1 MRKTSRIGL
10 HEEGCSFGHN
20 LTRCTKASES
30 EAERSLVDVARAD
43 TIDAELDR
51 LISKRASQDRRPDPD
66 EQEEL
71 WKESVRR
78 YNARRREE
86 NRREWCGYFE
96 RLAACL
102 RARAEEYD
110 HRAQMLMDVVRP
122 KGA

>member
-1 MRKTSRIGL
+1 VGAVEHAEMVEKQLDAMIQRRARKG
-10 HEEGCSFGHN
+10 
-20 LTRCTKASES
+20 
-30 EAERSLVDVARAD
+30 DM
-43 TIDAELDR
+43 
-51 LISKRASQDRRPDPD
+51 DPD
-66 EQEEL
+66 EREEI

-110 HRAQMLMDVVRP
+110 HRAQMMEDEP
-122 KGA
+122 KGVG

>member
-1 MRKTSRIGL
+1 MDIAHGEMVEKQLDALIQRRARKG
-10 HEEGCSFGHN
+10 
-20 LTRCTKASES
+20 
-30 EAERSLVDVARAD
+30 DV
-43 TIDAELDR
+43 
-51 LISKRASQDRRPDPD
+51 DPD
-66 EQEEL
+66 ETEEI

-96 RLAACL
+96 RLATCL

-110 HRAQMLMDVVRP
+110 HRAQILMEDQS

>member
-1 MRKTSRIGL
+1 MGAVEHAEMVEKQLDAMIQRRARKG
-10 HEEGCSFGHN
+10 
-20 LTRCTKASES
+20 
-30 EAERSLVDVARAD
+30 DM
-43 TIDAELDR
+43 
-51 LISKRASQDRRPDPD
+51 DPD
-66 EQEEL
+66 EREEI

-102 RARAEEYD
+102 RARAKEYD
-110 HRAQMLMDVVRP
+110 HRAQILMDVRP

>member
-1 MRKTSRIGL
+1 M
-10 HEEGCSFGHN
+10 
-20 LTRCTKASES
+20 
-30 EAERSLVDVARAD
+30 DVAHAEMVEKQLDALIQHRARKGE
-43 TIDAELDR
+43 I
-51 LISKRASQDRRPDPD
+51 DPD

-71 WKESVRR
+71 WKASVRR
-78 YNARRREE
+78 YNARRRKE

-110 HRAQMLMDVVRP
+110 HRAQMLMDVRP

>member
-1 MRKTSRIGL
+1 M
-10 HEEGCSFGHN
+10 
-20 LTRCTKASES
+20 
-30 EAERSLVDVARAD
+30 DVAHREVVEKQLDALIQRRA
-43 TIDAELDR
+43 R
-51 LISKRASQDRRPDPD
+51 KGGVDPD
-66 EQEEL
+66 QAEEI

-110 HRAQMLMDVVRP
+110 HRAQMLMEEQP